1 MPCDD
6 AECTQIHV
14 KNPSTN
20 QCVLKDSP
28 LGKMILNKT
37 ERIENSKEN
46 INDIKE
52 LSIKVDKILNILNI
66 LQIKLEKMEEKEQE
80 KFQETS
86 TELNSMEEISN
97 AIRILKNDFGIVATD
112 DLNHHNNSIIQ
123 NVLAKVKEN
132 LEKGKKTLITN
143 EFVKTFL

>member
-1 MPCDD
+1 MSCDD
-6 AECTQIHV
+6 SECFQIHV
-14 KNPSTN
+14 FNPSTN
-20 QCVLKDSP
+20 QCVLKDTP

-37 ERIENSKEN
+37 EKVTL
-46 INDIKE
+46 DIGYKD
-52 LSIKVDKILNILNI
+52 LSIKVDKILNILMI
-66 LQIKLEKMEEKEQE
+66 LQEKLEKMEEKEQE

-112 DLNHHNNSIIQ
+112 DAKHSNNSIIQ

-132 LEKGKKTLITN
+132 LEKGKKTLITH
-143 EFVKTFL
+143 EFVKNFL